1 MVQVCRES
9 LKGLN
14 VVENQYIFRGNY
26 QQNLTLDDS
35 MPPSLVFLPPK
46 QSFLL
51 PVNIYKPFCKRIKRR
66 KSCRWRHDK
75 S

>member
-35 MPPSLVFLPPK
+35 MPPSLVFSPSK
-46 QSFLL
+46 TKFVITSKY
-51 PVNIYKPFCKRIKRR
+51 I
-66 KSCRWRHDK
+66 
-75 S
+75 